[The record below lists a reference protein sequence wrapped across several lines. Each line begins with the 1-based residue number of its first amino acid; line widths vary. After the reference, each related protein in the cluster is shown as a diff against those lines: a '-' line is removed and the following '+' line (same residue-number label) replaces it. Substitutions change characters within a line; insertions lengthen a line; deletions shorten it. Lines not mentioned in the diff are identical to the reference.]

1 MMKKSILVIDD
12 DESMRDL
19 LADAFE
25 SFGYGVVAAVDGRD
39 ALDILNEV
47 PFDLVICDLAMPRIS
62 GREFL
67 KKVNPCLPVIIITGY
82 GTAQTEDE
90 MKSLGAAGY
99 LAKPFGIAQGKA
111 LVEQILGEGKKEEET
126 DPPQRR

>member
-1 MMKKSILVIDD
+1 MMEKNILVIDD

-25 SFGYGVVAAVDGRD
+25 SFGYGVVAAVDGCD

-47 PFDLVICDLAMPRIS
+47 PCDLAICDLAMPRIS

-67 KKVNPCLPVIIITGY
+67 KKVKRHNPCLPVIIITGY
-82 GTAQTEDE
+82 GTPHTEDE
-90 MKSLGAAGY
+90 MKNLGAAGY
-99 LAKPFGIAQGKA
+99 LAKPFSIAQVKA
-111 LVEQILGEGKKEEET
+111 LVEEILGEEET
-126 DPPQRR
+126 L